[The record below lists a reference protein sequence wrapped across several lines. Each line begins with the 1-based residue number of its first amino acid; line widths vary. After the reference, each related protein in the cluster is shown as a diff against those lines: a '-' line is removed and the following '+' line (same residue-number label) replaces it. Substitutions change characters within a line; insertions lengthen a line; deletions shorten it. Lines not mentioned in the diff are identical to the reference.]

1 MAPRWF
7 VAVALGCLLLASC
20 LPQPAAPERAN
31 ERWSRWQSDHFDLS
45 TDLPPD
51 EARRAAESLELTRTA
66 LLSAA
71 WGRAADGRITARTSV
86 VVFREQLDFE
96 HYATYRMSGLFST
109 TLRPTI
115 YIWGSPDRWE
125 KRTIVN
131 DESTTSVL
139 RHELVHRLAAGIYG
153 RQPRWFAEG
162 LAQFLETMSVSEDGK
177 TATLGRVNLV
187 ALRSYH
193 TARAARVADAL
204 AWSSVSVT
212 DEATTQSLYGISW
225 LLVHF
230 LYNTQGEAFAAF
242 QTKLAQG
249 KEPGVA
255 WTESFPGVTPEQL
268 DERINHYARFGK
280 FAEVEAPLVKGPS
293 TVVTRPITAADVLAI
308 RAQLAFT
315 VSGFRPEMRAEAKQ
329 EAERALALE
338 PGNTVA
344 LRLSWLE
351 DGGAKKDAVARLQ
364 AQVAK
369 RPDDG
374 DAWLLLGDTLDR
386 SATAEREAALRKA
399 LTLMPRS
406 AEAYNELAWELV
418 TMQRGDAALP
428 FATKAVLLAPW
439 SAPVVDTYAATLFAV
454 DRCPDALV
462 AQRRALDLIAE
473 TANQAEV
480 LPYRQH
486 LARYSQECEARQAK

>member
-1 MAPRWF
+1 MPQRRP
-7 VAVALGCLLLASC
+7 VAVVLGWLLVASC
-20 LPQPAAPERAN
+20 VPQPVAPERAN

-45 TDLPPD
+45 TDLPPE
-51 EARRAAESLELTRTA
+51 EARKAAESLELTRTA

-96 HYATYRMSGLFST
+96 HYATYRLGGLFST

-115 YIWGSPDRWE
+115 FIWGAPDRWE
-125 KRTIVN
+125 KRTVVN

-187 ALRSYH
+187 ALHAYQ

-204 AWSSVSVT
+204 AWSSISAT
-212 DEATTQSLYGISW
+212 DEATTHSLYGVSW

-230 LYNTQGEAFAAF
+230 LYNTQGEAFASF

-249 KEPGVA
+249 KEPDVA
-255 WTESFPGVTPEQL
+255 WAESFPGVTPEQL

-280 FAEVEAPLVKGPS
+280 FAEVEAPLVKSPS
-293 TVVTRPITAADVLAI
+293 AIATRTITAADVLAI

-315 VSGFRPEMRAEAKQ
+315 VSGFRPEMKAEAKQ
-329 EAERALALE
+329 EAERALTLE

-351 DGGAKKDAVARLQ
+351 NPAAKKDAVAHLK

-374 DAWLLLGDTLDR
+374 DAWMLLGATLEHG
-386 SATAEREAALRKA
+386 ATAEREAALRKA
-399 LTLMPRS
+399 ITLLPRS
-406 AEAYNELAWELV
+406 AEAYNDLAWELV
-418 TMQRGDAALP
+418 TTERGEAALP
-428 FATKAVLLAPW
+428 FASKAVLLAPW

-454 DRCPDALV
+454 GRCPDALV
-462 AQRRALDLIAE
+462 AQRRALDLVAE
-473 TANQAEV
+473 TAGQGEA
-480 LPYRQH
+480 LPYAEH
-486 LARYSQECEARQAK
+486 LGRYTKVCGAEAR

>member
-1 MAPRWF
+1 MAVRWF
-7 VAVALGCLLLASC
+7 VAVVLLSAILASC
-20 LPQPAAPERAN
+20 LPQPVPPERAN
-31 ERWSRWQSDHFDLS
+31 ERWSRWQSEHFDLS
-45 TDLPPD
+45 ADLPPD
-51 EARRAAESLELTRTA
+51 DARRAAESLELTRSA

-109 TLRPTI
+109 TIRPTI
-115 YIWGSPDRWE
+115 YIWGSPERWE
-125 KRTIVN
+125 KRTVVS

-162 LAQFLETMSVSEDGK
+162 LAQFLETMSISEDGK
-177 TATLGRVNLV
+177 TATVGRVNLV
-187 ALRSYH
+187 ALHSYQ

-204 AWSSVSVT
+204 AWSSISAT
-212 DEATTQSLYGISW
+212 DEATTRSLYGVSW
-225 LLVHF
+225 LLVHY
-230 LYNTQGEAFAAF
+230 LYNTQGEAFASF

-249 KEPGVA
+249 KEPDVA

-280 FAEVEAPLVKGPS
+280 FAEVETPLAKSPS
-293 TVVTRPITAADVLAI
+293 AVAARAITAADVLAI

-329 EAERALALE
+329 EVERALALE
-338 PGNTVA
+338 PGNTLA

-351 DGGAKKDAVARLQ
+351 SGGAKKDAVARLQ

-386 SATAEREAALRKA
+386 GAVAEREAALRKA
-399 LTLMPRS
+399 ITLLPRS

-418 TMQRGDAALP
+418 TTQRGEAAFP
-428 FATKAVLLAPW
+428 FAAKAMLLAPW
-439 SAPVVDTYAATLFAV
+439 SAPVVDTYAATLFTV
-454 DRCPDALV
+454 GRCADALV
-462 AQRRALDLIAE
+462 AQRRALDLIGE
-473 TANQAEV
+473 TASHAEIM
-480 LPYRQH
+480 PYRQH
-486 LARYSQECEARQAK
+486 LARYLQECEASQAK